1 METKFFTL
9 DQKVEFLRE
18 QRIRANAQVV
28 AQFDEKFDQ
37 SWIYHDNALEGVVL
51 SYHELK
57 AAIDKKIISDVTLI
71 PMYEEI
77 KNHKA
82 SIELVRQMARQWAVE
97 RHDKKGKGRV
107 KNQITLD
114 TLKLL
119 HSALTPEEKLKGN
132 PYRKDNPLHRLYFHE
147 IAQPDKIAIKMKKL
161 IEWLDEDE
169 TQHIHPVERAA
180 RAHFRLMSIFPWP
193 KNSGKVARLLMNLML
208 LRDGFPPVVI
218 HSIERQRYYEVLRAE
233 SAGLVPLVLESLDN
247 GVDTGIRFFT
257 ELEEAKEE
265 AKQEAKRSRRSSAA

>member
-82 SIELVRQMARQWAVE
+82 AIEMVRQMARQWAAE
-97 RHDKKGKGRV
+97 RNDRKARQHRQPWA
-107 KNQITLD
+107 KNQI
-114 TLKLL
+114 
-119 HSALTPEEKLKGN
+119 
-132 PYRKDNPLHRLYFHE
+132 
-147 IAQPDKIAIKMKKL
+147 
-161 IEWLDEDE
+161 
-169 TQHIHPVERAA
+169 
-180 RAHFRLMSIFPWP
+180 
-193 KNSGKVARLLMNLML
+193 
-208 LRDGFPPVVI
+208 
-218 HSIERQRYYEVLRAE
+218 
-233 SAGLVPLVLESLDN
+233 
-247 GVDTGIRFFT
+247 
-257 ELEEAKEE
+257 
-265 AKQEAKRSRRSSAA
+265 

>member
-77 KNHKA
+77 KNHKSA
-82 SIELVRQMARQWAVE
+82 IEMVRQLARQWAVE
-97 RHDKKGKGRV
+97 RHDKKAKGRV

-119 HSALTPEEKLKGN
+119 HSALTPEEKAKGN

-161 IEWLDEDE
+161 IEWLDDDE

-180 RAHFRLMSIFPWP
+180 RAHYRVMSIFPWP

-208 LRDGFPPVVI
+208 LRDGFPPVVV

-247 GVDTGIRFFT
+247 GVETGIRFFQ
-257 ELEEAKEE
+257 ELEEAKEK
-265 AKQEAKRSRRSSAA
+265 AKEEAKRSRRSSAA

>member
-77 KNHKA
+77 KNHKSA
-82 SIELVRQMARQWAVE
+82 IELVRQTARQWAAE
-97 RHDKKGKGRV
+97 RHDKKARGKV

-119 HSALTPEEKLKGN
+119 HSALTPEEKAKGN
-132 PYRKDNPLHRLYFHE
+132 PYRK
-147 IAQPDKIAIKMKKL
+147 
-161 IEWLDEDE
+161 
-169 TQHIHPVERAA
+169 
-180 RAHFRLMSIFPWP
+180 
-193 KNSGKVARLLMNLML
+193 
-208 LRDGFPPVVI
+208 
-218 HSIERQRYYEVLRAE
+218 
-233 SAGLVPLVLESLDN
+233 
-247 GVDTGIRFFT
+247 
-257 ELEEAKEE
+257 
-265 AKQEAKRSRRSSAA
+265 